1 MTTEQK
7 RQKST
12 AADWWWIAAAI
23 LGAGAL
29 ALANFAGNS
38 GQRAAWVLYPA
49 AWLPTIAGVVWC
61 RKNHRSDKLRD
72 VRQIVVFLIAAGGVL
87 TLLHRD
93 ALPF

>member
-1 MTTEQK
+1 MTAEQK

-12 AADWWWIAAAI
+12 AADWWWVAAAI

-29 ALANFAGNS
+29 ALANFGGHS
-38 GQRAAWVLYPA
+38 GERAAWGLYPA

-61 RKNHRSDKLRD
+61 RRKNRQDKLRD
-72 VRQIVVFLIAAGGVL
+72 VRQIAIFLIAAGGVL
-87 TLLHRD
+87 ALLHRD